1 MAKPD
6 LSHWQDYAL
15 DVVEGRIPA
24 GKYIR
29 LACERYLSWF
39 ERDDIFFDEKRMTKI
54 EDFIYHMK
62 HFEGKFYN
70 KRFKL
75 LPWQRWVLSNIF
87 GWYYKDVPT
96 KRVIEYVV
104 LFIARKNAKTALSS
118 AILLSEMCVNKE

>member
-1 MAKPD
+1 MTKPD
-6 LSHWQDYAL
+6 LKHWQDYAL
-15 DVVEGRIPA
+15 DVVEGKIQA

-39 ERDDIFFDEKRMTKI
+39 NRDDIFFDEERMTKI
-54 EDFIYHMK
+54 EDFINHMK

-70 KRFKL
+70 KPFVL

-87 GWYYKDVPT
+87 GWYYKDAPT

-104 LFIARKNAKTALSS
+104 LFVSRKNAKTAMAAS
-118 AILLSEMCVNKE
+118 ILLSEMCINKE